1 MDAAALPQ
9 IETDIPSRLDRLP
22 WSRFHLMIIMALGV
36 TWILDGLEVTIV
48 GSIGPAL
55 EDRGA
60 LNLSASDVGESASA
74 YIAGAVGGALF
85 FGWLTD
91 RVGRRAVFAITL
103 GIYVI
108 GVLGSACSMN
118 VMTFAL
124 SRVLTGIGI
133 GGEYAAINSAVD
145 EMTPAAMRGRVNLAV
160 NASYWAGAGL
170 GAVASLLVT
179 NHALVPPNLGWRLGF
194 AIGGLLG
201 LPVIFLRRLVPESP
215 RWLVTHGYATEAEAA
230 TSQIE
235 DAVRRLGHVLSP
247 PKGTLLI
254 RPRRSYG
261 LGSVLRAMFVTH
273 RKRSV
278 LVMIL
283 MLSQAFLFNAIF
295 FTYGLVLTKFYA
307 VPVDRIGLHILP
319 LAAGNLF
326 GPFILG
332 PLFDSVGR
340 RRMIGGTFAASAVL
354 LTVTAL
360 LFGFGLLDAF
370 TQTLLWMAIFFVSS
384 SAACGAYLTASE
396 IFPLET
402 RAMAIAVFYAFGTA
416 IGGLAAPTVLGLL
429 IGTGKAWSVSIGY
442 FVAAFLMGCGA
453 LAEFTIGVDAEGKS
467 LEDVAQVLSA
477 SPDRMTTDERAA
489 HAD

>member
-1 MDAAALPQ
+1 MDAHAMPR
-9 IETDIPSRLDRLP
+9 IDTDIPARLDRLP
-22 WSRFHLMIIMALGV
+22 WSRFHMMVITALGV

-55 EDRGA
+55 QSHDA
-60 LNLSASDVGESASA
+60 LNMSASQVGLAASA
-74 YIAGAVGGALF
+74 YIGGAVFGALF

-91 RVGRRAVFAITL
+91 RVGRRAIFAVTL
-103 GIYVI
+103 GVYVL
-108 GVLGSACSMN
+108 GVLGSACSIG
-118 VMTFAL
+118 VVTFAL
-124 SRVLTGIGI
+124 SRLITGIGI

-145 EMTPAAMRGRVNLAV
+145 EMTPARMRGRVNLAV

-179 NHALVPPNLGWRLGF
+179 NHTLVPPNLGWRLGF
-194 AIGGLLG
+194 AVGGLLG
-201 LPVIFLRRLVPESP
+201 LPVIWLRRFVPESP
-215 RWLVTHGYATEAEAA
+215 RWLVTHGRHKEAEQA
-230 TSQIE
+230 TASIE
-235 DAVRRLGHVLSP
+235 TAVRDLGHDLPQAKGSLS
-247 PKGTLLI
+247 I
-254 RPRRSYG
+254 QPRASFG
-261 LGSVLRAMFVTH
+261 LGVVLHAMFFTH
-273 RKRSV
+273 RKRSL
-278 LVMIL
+278 LVTIL

-295 FTYGLVLTKFYA
+295 FTYGLVLTKFYHIPA
-307 VPVDRIGLHILP
+307 HLIGLHILP

-354 LTVTAL
+354 LTLTAI
-360 LFGFGLLDAF
+360 LFGEGLLNSL

-416 IGGLAAPTVLGLL
+416 AGGLVAPYVLGLL
-429 IGTGKAWSVSIGY
+429 IETGNAWSVSIGY
-442 FVAAFLMGCGA
+442 LIAAGLMGLGS
-453 LAEFTIGVDAEGKS
+453 LAEFTLGIDAEGKS
-467 LEDVAQVLSA
+467 LEDVAQILSV
-477 SPDRMTTDERAA
+477 
-489 HAD
+489 

>member
-1 MDAAALPQ
+1 MDAQTLPR
-9 IETDIPSRLDRLP
+9 IETDIPARLDRLP
-22 WSRFHLMIIMALGV
+22 WSRFHLMVILALGV

-48 GSIGPAL
+48 GSIGPAPQS
-55 EDRGA
+55 RAA
-60 LNLSASDVGESASA
+60 LSLSASDVGLAASA
-74 YIAGAVGGALF
+74 YIGGAVSGALF

-91 RVGRRAVFAITL
+91 RVGRRAIFAVTL
-103 GIYVI
+103 GVYVV
-108 GVLGSACSMN
+108 GVLGSACS
-118 VMTFAL
+118 VGIATFAL
-124 SRVLTGIGI
+124 SRVVTGFGI

-145 EMTPAAMRGRVNLAV
+145 EMTPARMRGRVNLAV

-179 NHALVPPNLGWRLGF
+179 NHQLVPPNLGWRLGF

-201 LPVIFLRRLVPESP
+201 LPVIWLRRFVPESP
-215 RWLVTHGYATEAEAA
+215 RWLVTHGREREAHAA
-230 TSQIE
+230 TARIE
-235 DAVRRLGHVLSP
+235 HAVRGLGHTLP
-247 PKGTLLI
+247 EPKGTLSI
-254 RPRRSYG
+254 QPRLSFG
-261 LGSVLRAMFVTH
+261 LGIVLRAMFVTH
-273 RKRSV
+273 RKRSL

-295 FTYGLVLTKFYA
+295 FTYGLVLTKFYG
-307 VPVDRIGLHILP
+307 VPAQQIGLHILP

-332 PLFDSVGR
+332 PLFDSLGR

-354 LTVTAL
+354 LVATAILFGLGDLTAL
-360 LFGFGLLDAF
+360 

-416 IGGLAAPTVLGLL
+416 VGGLVAPYVLGLL
-429 IGTGKAWSVSIGY
+429 IETGEAWSVSVGY
-442 FVAAFLMGCGA
+442 LIAAALMGLGA
-453 LAEFTIGVDAEGKS
+453 LAEFTIGIDAEGKS
-467 LEDVAQVLSA
+467 LEDVAQILSV
-477 SPDRMTTDERAA
+477 
-489 HAD
+489 

>member
-1 MDAAALPQ
+1 MDAALPRV
-9 IETDIPSRLDRLP
+9 ETDIPARMDRLP
-22 WSRFHLMIIMALGV
+22 WSRFHLMVILALGV

-55 EDRGA
+55 QQRGT
-60 LNLSASDVGESASA
+60 LDLSAGDLGAAASA
-74 YIAGAVGGALF
+74 YIAGAVFGALF

-91 RVGRRAVFAITL
+91 RVGRRAVFAVTL
-103 GIYVI
+103 GVYVL
-108 GVLGSACSMN
+108 GVLGSACSVGM
-118 VMTFAL
+118 VTFAL
-124 SRVLTGIGI
+124 SRALTGIGI

-145 EMTPAAMRGRVNLAV
+145 EMTPARMRGRINLAV

-179 NHALVPPNLGWRLGF
+179 NHQLVPPNLGWRLGF

-201 LPVIFLRRLVPESP
+201 LPVIWLRRFVPESP
-215 RWLVTHGYATEAEAA
+215 RWLVTHGYVQEAEAA
-230 TSQIE
+230 TSRIE
-235 DAVRRLGHVLSP
+235 HAVRSLGHALSAP
-247 PKGTLLI
+247 SGNLSI
-254 RPRRSYG
+254 RPRRSFG
-261 LGSVLRAMFVTH
+261 LGVVLHAMFVTH
-273 RKRSV
+273 RKRSL
-278 LVMIL
+278 LVMVL

-326 GPFILG
+326 GPFLLG
-332 PLFDSVGR
+332 PLFDTVGR
-340 RRMIGGTFAASAVL
+340 RRMIGGTFGASAIL
-354 LTVTAL
+354 LVVTAL

-416 IGGLAAPTVLGLL
+416 IGGLAAPYVLGLL
-429 IGTGKAWSVSIGY
+429 IGTGEAWSVSIGY
-442 FVAAFLMGCGA
+442 LIAAFLMGCGS
-453 LAEFTIGVDAEGKS
+453 LAEFTLGVDAEGKS
-467 LEDVAQVLSA
+467 LEDVAEILSA
-477 SPDRMTTDERAA
+477 
-489 HAD
+489 

>member
-1 MDAAALPQ
+1 MRLDTELQ
-9 IETDIPSRLDRLP
+9 RFETDIPARLDRLP
-22 WSRFHLMIIMALGV
+22 WSRFHLVVIVALGV

-55 EDRGA
+55 EQRGT
-60 LNLSASDVGESASA
+60 LHLSASEIGGAASA
-74 YIAGAVGGALF
+74 YIAGAVIGALF

-91 RVGRRAVFAITL
+91 RVGRRAVFAVTL
-103 GIYVI
+103 GVYVL
-108 GVLGSACSMN
+108 GVLGSACSIGLI
-118 VMTFAL
+118 TFAL
-124 SRVLTGIGI
+124 SRVVTGIGI

-145 EMTPAAMRGRVNLAV
+145 EMTPARMRGRVNLAV

-170 GAVASLLVT
+170 GAAASLLVT

-201 LPVIFLRRLVPESP
+201 LPVIWLRRLVPESP
-215 RWLVTHGYATEAEAA
+215 RWLVTHGRAAEAEDA
-230 TSQIE
+230 TRHIE
-235 DAVRRLGHVLSP
+235 HAVRSLGHTLTEPNGVLS
-247 PKGTLLI
+247 I
-254 RPRRSYG
+254 RPRRSFG
-261 LGSVLRAMFVTH
+261 LTVVLHAMFVTH
-273 RKRSV
+273 RKRSF
-278 LVMIL
+278 LVVVL

-319 LAAGNLF
+319 LAAGNLL
-326 GPFILG
+326 GPFLLG

-354 LTVTAL
+354 LTITAV
-360 LFGFGLLDAF
+360 LFGFGLLDAL

-416 IGGLAAPTVLGLL
+416 IGGLAAPYVLGLL
-429 IGTGKAWSVSIGY
+429 IGTGEAWSVSMGY
-442 FVAAFLMGCGA
+442 FLAAALMGCGA
-453 LAEFTIGVDAEGKS
+453 LAEFTLGIDAEGKS
-467 LEDVAQVLSA
+467 LENVAEILSA
-477 SPDRMTTDERAA
+477 
-489 HAD
+489 

>member
-1 MDAAALPQ
+1 MDVAVLPR
-9 IETDIPSRLDRLP
+9 IETNIPARLDRLP
-22 WSRFHLMIIMALGV
+22 WSRFHLAVIAALGV

-60 LNLSASDVGESASA
+60 LNLTASDIGESASA
-74 YIAGAVGGALF
+74 YIAGAVVGALF

-91 RVGRRAVFAITL
+91 RVGRKAVFAVTL
-103 GIYVI
+103 GVYVI
-108 GVLGSACSMN
+108 GVLGSACSVN
-118 VMTFAL
+118 LMTFAL
-124 SRVLTGIGI
+124 SRMLTGIGI

-179 NHALVPPNLGWRLGF
+179 NHVLVPPNLGWRLGF
-194 AIGGLLG
+194 AVGGLLG

-215 RWLVTHGYATEAEAA
+215 RWLVTHGYTAEAEAG
-230 TSQIE
+230 TSRIE
-235 DAVRRLGHVLSP
+235 GAVRRLGHTLPP
-247 PKGTLLI
+247 PKGSLSI

-261 LGSVLRAMFVTH
+261 LGSVLHAMFVTH
-273 RKRSV
+273 RKRSL
-278 LVMIL
+278 LVMVL

-319 LAAGNLF
+319 LAAGNLL

-332 PLFDSVGR
+332 PLFDSLGR
-340 RRMIGGTFAASAVL
+340 RRMIGGTFAASAIL
-354 LTVTAL
+354 LTITAV
-360 LFGFGLLDAF
+360 LFGLGLLDAF

-416 IGGLAAPTVLGLL
+416 
-429 IGTGKAWSVSIGY
+429 
-442 FVAAFLMGCGA
+442 
-453 LAEFTIGVDAEGKS
+453 
-467 LEDVAQVLSA
+467 SA
-477 SPDRMTTDERAA
+477 DLPHRRCWAC
-489 HAD
+489 

>member
-1 MDAAALPQ
+1 MEAALPRFD
-9 IETDIPSRLDRLP
+9 TDIPARLDRLP
-22 WSRFHLMIIMALGV
+22 WSRYHFMVIAALGV

-55 EDRGA
+55 QQRGT
-60 LNLSASDVGESASA
+60 LNLSAGEIGASASA
-74 YIAGAVGGALF
+74 YIAGAVLGALF

-91 RVGRRAVFAITL
+91 RSGRRAVFAITL
-103 GIYVI
+103 GVYVL
-108 GVLGSACSMN
+108 GVLGSACS
-118 VMTFAL
+118 VGLLTFAL

-145 EMTPAAMRGRVNLAV
+145 EMTPAHMRGRVNLAV

-170 GAVASLLVT
+170 GAVASLLGT
-179 NHALVPPNLGWRLGF
+179 NHEFVPPDLGWRLGF

-201 LPVIFLRRLVPESP
+201 LPVIWLRRFVPESP
-215 RWLVTHGYATEAEAA
+215 RWLGTHGRLDEAEHA
-230 TSQIE
+230 TAQIE
-235 DAVRRLGHVLSP
+235 HAVRGCGHVLRP
-247 PKGTLLI
+247 ARGTLSI

-261 LGSVLRAMFVTH
+261 LSMVLRAMFVTH

-278 LVMIL
+278 LVLIL

-295 FTYGLVLTKFYA
+295 FTYGIVLTRFYHT
-307 VPVDRIGLHILP
+307 PVSHIGLHILP

-332 PLFDSVGR
+332 PLFDRLGR
-340 RRMIGGTFAASAVL
+340 RIMIGGTFGLSAVL
-354 LTVTAL
+354 LVVTAV
-360 LFGFGLLDAF
+360 LFGNGMLDST
-370 TQTLLWMAIFFVSS
+370 TQTLLWMAIFFVAS

-416 IGGLAAPTVLGLL
+416 IGGLAAPYVLGLL
-429 IGTGKAWSVSIGY
+429 IGTGHAWSVSMGY
-442 FVAAFLMGCGA
+442 FLAAALMAIGS
-453 LAEFTIGVDAEGKS
+453 LAEFTLGVDAEGKS
-467 LEDVAQVLSA
+467 LEDVAEIL
-477 SPDRMTTDERAA
+477 AA
-489 HAD
+489 

>member
-1 MDAAALPQ
+1 MDAALPR
-9 IETDIPSRLDRLP
+9 IETDIPARLDRLP
-22 WSRFHLMIIMALGV
+22 WSRFHVMVIMALGV

-55 EDRGA
+55 QDRGA
-60 LNLSASDVGESASA
+60 LHLSASEVGGAASA
-74 YIAGAVGGALF
+74 YIAGAVFGALF

-91 RVGRRAVFAITL
+91 RVGRRAVFAVTL
-103 GIYVI
+103 GVYVV
-108 GVLGSACSMN
+108 GVLGSACSVGMI
-118 VMTFAL
+118 TFAL
-124 SRVLTGIGI
+124 SRVVTGIGI

-145 EMTPAAMRGRVNLAV
+145 EMTPARMRGRVNLAV

-179 NHALVPPNLGWRLGF
+179 NHQIIPPNLGWRLGF

-201 LPVIFLRRLVPESP
+201 LPVIWLRRFVPESP
-215 RWLVTHGYATEAEAA
+215 RWLITHGRPQEAEAA
-230 TSQIE
+230 IE
-235 DAVRRLGHVLSP
+235 LIEEEVSRSVGHTLP
-247 PKGTLLI
+247 PAEGTLSI
-254 RPRRSYG
+254 RPRRHFG
-261 LGSVLRAMFVTH
+261 LGMVLHAMFVTH
-273 RKRSV
+273 RKRSL
-278 LVMIL
+278 LVMVL

-332 PLFDSVGR
+332 PLFDSLGR
-340 RRMIGGTFAASAVL
+340 RKMIGGTFAASAVL
-354 LTVTAL
+354 LTITAI
-360 LFGFGLLDAF
+360 LFGMGMLDAF

-416 IGGLAAPTVLGLL
+416 IGGLGAPYVLGLL
-429 IGTGKAWSVSIGY
+429 IGTGEAWSVSLGY
-442 FVAAFLMGCGA
+442 LLAAVLMGCGA
-453 LAEFTIGVDAEGKS
+453 VAEFTLGIDAEGKS
-467 LEDVAQVLSA
+467 LEDVAQILSA
-477 SPDRMTTDERAA
+477 
-489 HAD
+489 

>member
-1 MDAAALPQ
+1 MDVAALPR
-9 IETDIPSRLDRLP
+9 IETDIPARLDRLP
-22 WSRFHLMIIMALGV
+22 WSRFHLAVIMALGV

-55 EDRGA
+55 EDSHALA
-60 LNLSASDVGESASA
+60 LNANDIGESASA
-74 YIAGAVGGALF
+74 YIAGAVFGALF

-91 RVGRRAVFAITL
+91 RVGRRAVFAVTL
-103 GIYVI
+103 GVYVL
-108 GVLGSACSMN
+108 GVLGSACSVN
-118 VMTFAL
+118 LLTFAL

-194 AIGGLLG
+194 AVGGLLG

-215 RWLVTHGYATEAEAA
+215 RWLVTHGYTAEAE
-230 TSQIE
+230 TGTRQIE
-235 DAVRRLGHVLSP
+235 AAVRRLGHTLPAPHGSLS
-247 PKGTLLI
+247 I
-254 RPRRSYG
+254 RPRRVYG
-261 LGSVLRAMFVTH
+261 LASVLHAMFVTH
-273 RKRSV
+273 RKRSL

-319 LAAGNLF
+319 LAAGNLL

-354 LTVTAL
+354 LTITAL
-360 LFGFGLLDAF
+360 LFGFGLLNAF

-396 IFPLET
+396 VFPLET

-416 IGGLAAPTVLGLL
+416 IGGLAAPTILGKL
-429 IGTGKAWSVSIGY
+429 ITTGEAWSVSLGY
-442 FVAAFLMGCGA
+442 LIAAVLMGCGA
-453 LAEFTIGVDAEGKS
+453 IAEFTIGVDAEGKS

-477 SPDRMTTDERAA
+477 
-489 HAD
+489 